1 MILINTSEVL
11 ADLLPE
17 VCYSLDPDTP
27 LFDDE
32 LPQAVRQYV
41 KDLILHAFFHT
52 VNRDAMHRGEWVM
65 RLRQDRFLSAVSD
78 RRWVDV
84 DVVDATGTFVLLIE
98 ELDNDHR
105 LQR

>member
-1 MILINTSEVL
+1 MILINTSEIL

-27 LFDDE
+27 LYDDE
-32 LPQAVRQYV
+32 LPQAVRHYV

-52 VNRDAMHRGEWVM
+52 VKRDTFYHGEWVT

-98 ELDNDHR
+98 ELDYDYR